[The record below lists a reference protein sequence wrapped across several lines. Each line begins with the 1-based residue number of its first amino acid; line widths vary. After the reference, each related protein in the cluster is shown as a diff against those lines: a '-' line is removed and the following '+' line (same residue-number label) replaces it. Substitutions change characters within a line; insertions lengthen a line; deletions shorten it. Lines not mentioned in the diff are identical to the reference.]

1 MGNDMSTAHRDAA
14 CDVVFKNA
22 QIVDGTGAPS
32 FIADIGIKGDKI
44 VFVNR
49 NVNQVKK
56 YEDFEEIDCEGQ
68 VVCPGFIDIH
78 NHSDFAIFSNPDAMN
93 CVTQGVSTLV
103 VGNCGTS
110 AAPTSGADLHMRLD
124 DLGIRPKT
132 VGEDELYS
140 FSDYLSDLEKLP
152 KAINVASLVGHGQIR
167 NCVVGLEKRA
177 ASSDEISRMKDHVKE
192 AMEAGAFGLSTGLIY
207 SPGMYATTGEIAEL
221 AKVVSDYDGLYASHL
236 RSESDRI
243 LHALLEC
250 IDIAEKSGCRAQVS
264 HLKAS
269 GRRNWGMVSTA
280 IETMEYARRLGVEVT
295 YDAYP
300 FAPSGASLFVLFP
313 DWTRSG
319 GKAALQEKIRDS
331 EVRKAIEKQLA
342 RPSPEWENIYLDAGP
357 EGLLITASSK
367 YPQYVGKTL
376 ADVAALRNE
385 NPIDTL
391 FSLAEDDIDISMIA
405 EGMSEEDNKIAITH
419 RLGMISSDS
428 TVVKLGEKMPHPRTY
443 CAFSKVLSDFV
454 RDESLLSLEEAV
466 YKMSGFPAWK
476 LGLYDR
482 GVIKPGAKADI
493 VVLDIWKMRC
503 ESRFGDPHHY
513 TEGITHFMVN
523 GKLVIRDNKTTGAMP
538 GAVLLKTGC

>member
-1 MGNDMSTAHRDAA
+1 
-14 CDVVFKNA
+14 
-22 QIVDGTGAPS
+22 
-32 FIADIGIKGDKI
+32 
-44 VFVNR
+44 
-49 NVNQVKK
+49 VNQVEK
-56 YEDFEEIDCEGQ
+56 YEDFKEIDCDGQ

-93 CVTQGVSTLV
+93 CVTQGVSTVV

-110 AAPTSGADLHMRLD
+110 AAPMSGADLYMRLG
-124 DLGIRPKT
+124 DLGMCPRT

-140 FSDYLSDLEKLP
+140 FSDYLSDLGQLP
-152 KAINVASLVGHGQIR
+152 KAINVATLVGHGQIR

-207 SPGMYATTGEIAEL
+207 SPGMYATTGEIVEL
-221 AKVVSDYDGLYASHL
+221 AKVVSDYGGLYASHL

-331 EVRKAIEKQLA
+331 EVREAVKKQLA

-367 YPQYVGKTL
+367 YPQYIGKTL
-376 ADVAALRNE
+376 ADVAALRYE
-385 NPIDTL
+385 NPIDAL

-405 EGMSEEDNKIAITH
+405 EGMSEEDNKIAISH

-428 TVVKLGEKMPHPRTY
+428 SVVKLGDKMPHPRTY
-443 CAFSKVLSDFV
+443 CAFSRVLSEFV

-482 GVIKPGAKADI
+482 GVIKPGGKADI

-523 GKLVIRDNKTTGAMP
+523 GKFVIRDNHITGAMP
-538 GAVLLKTGC
+538 GEVLLKGCR